1 MRVTIIRDDNL
12 IIIDGRQ
19 IQVDLSDMPAD
30 LHAVQ
35 WEENHGHIERQGW
48 MNQPI
53 DSLADF
59 QMWIERWN
67 VAKQLAD
74 TPPVVSLAQAKE
86 EKNAQINAARAA
98 ANLGTFPHGGKSFA
112 CDALSRSDI
121 DGINGYVALNSV
133 YPPGFLG
140 AWKAIDNS
148 YYPLPDIAA
157 WKAFYGSMVAT
168 GSENFAHS
176 QQLKATL
183 ASATTLEQVAAI
195 VW

>member
-1 MRVTIIRDDNL
+1 MRLTLIRDDNL

-67 VAKQLAD
+67 DAALALD
-74 TPPVVSLAQAKE
+74 NPPERVPTPEEIIATKKSERQAIVDAIVVTVSS
-86 EKNAQINAARAA
+86 
-98 ANLGTFPHGGKSFA
+98 G
-112 CDALSRSDI
+112 
-121 DGINGYVALNSV
+121 
-133 YPPGFLG
+133 
-140 AWKAIDNS
+140 
-148 YYPLPDIAA
+148 
-157 WKAFYGSMVAT
+157 KAFDGNEEAQSRISRAIQAAEIVCIDSTTWILANNIPTVVTLPELKEALVLSIQAMGAVWAT
-168 GSENFAHS
+168 PYED
-176 QQLKATL
+176 
-183 ASATTLEQVAAI
+183 
-195 VW
+195 